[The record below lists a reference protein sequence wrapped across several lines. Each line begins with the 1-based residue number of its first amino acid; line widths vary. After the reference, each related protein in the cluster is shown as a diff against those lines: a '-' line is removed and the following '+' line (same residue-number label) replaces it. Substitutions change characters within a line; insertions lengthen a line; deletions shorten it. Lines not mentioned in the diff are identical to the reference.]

1 MLAWKCSTDSAS
13 GEDHVRVWGEA
24 MQYISLPPAHLR
36 DQSGFHG
43 RVTSIISPLG
53 IEFSR
58 VEASAQTLSG
68 PCFSE
73 VPCVWL
79 AFPVEGQFHLGTG
92 GGRGHLRAGEI
103 MYGPTGCDS
112 TLDLSDRFVM
122 LYIRV
127 PQTMLHPRLLNLRVL
142 PPGTLTANT
151 GANRVFSG
159 LLRSVAENL
168 DSLTE
173 TDIRP
178 VEIAVSEFVVASLAA
193 NAARGC
199 FDLAEAG
206 NFHRICQAVERQLGD
221 GDLTLQKVAD
231 QQRLSPRYI
240 QKLFQAAGLRF
251 SPYLRRRR
259 LEHCHADLANT
270 ALRKLSVSDISFR
283 WGFND
288 AAHFSRSFRA
298 EYGTTP
304 REFRQIHLDRLSRA
318 HREHH

>member
-1 MLAWKCSTDSAS
+1 MLAWKCSTNSAC
-13 GEDHVRVWGEA
+13 GDDHVRVWGEA
-24 MQYISLPPAHLR
+24 MQYISLPRAHLR

-43 RVTSIISPLG
+43 HVSSIVSPLG

-68 PCFSE
+68 PCFSKI
-73 VPCVWL
+73 PCLWL
-79 AFPVEGQFHLGTG
+79 AFPVEGQFGIGAG
-92 GGRGHLRAGEI
+92 GGHGHLRAGEI

-127 PQTMLHPRLLNLRVL
+127 PQTMLHPRLLSLRVL
-142 PPGTLTANT
+142 PHGTLIAST
-151 GANRVFSG
+151 GVNRVFSG
-159 LLRSVAENL
+159 LLRAVAENL
-168 DSLTE
+168 DGISE
-173 TDIRP
+173 ADIRP
-178 VEIAVSEFVVASLAA
+178 VEIAVAEFIIASLAE

-199 FDLAEAG
+199 FDLADAG
-206 NFHRICQAVERQLGD
+206 HFHRICQAIERRLGE
-221 GDLTLQKVAD
+221 GDLSLQKIAD
-231 QQRLSPRYI
+231 QQLLSSRYI
-240 QKLFQAAGLRF
+240 QKLFEAAGL
-251 SPYLRRRR
+251 SLGSYLRRRR

-270 ALRKLSVSDISFR
+270 ALAKLSVSDIAFR

-304 REFRQIHLDRLSRA
+304 REFRRLQRDRLSRA
-318 HREHH
+318 H